1 MSKKDEKK
9 LESLTNKAIKLKGI
23 IYEIQRE
30 VNEVENEADKLLRK
44 LLNRDA
50 NKR

>member
-9 LESLTNKAIKLKGI
+9 LESLTNKAIRLKGR
-23 IYEIQRE
+23 IYKTQQD
-30 VNEVENEADKLLRK
+30 VNKVEDEADKLLRK